1 MGLIHKGDGQIAVFD
16 KDTDGSKP
24 RSRYLM
30 DRRNWCCI
38 TLQSSGE
45 LLFDIRVEKEKGH
58 GETIGYAVL
67 LPGAIQP
74 LMAPR
79 SYCIPAPPPRWEV
92 ETVE

>member
-1 MGLIHKGDGQIAVFD
+1 
-16 KDTDGSKP
+16 
-24 RSRYLM
+24 M

-38 TLQSSGE
+38 TLQSGE

-58 GETIGYAVL
+58 GETIGYVVL
-67 LPGAIQP
+67 LPGAIQR

-79 SYCIPAPPPRWEV
+79 SYCITAPPPRWEV